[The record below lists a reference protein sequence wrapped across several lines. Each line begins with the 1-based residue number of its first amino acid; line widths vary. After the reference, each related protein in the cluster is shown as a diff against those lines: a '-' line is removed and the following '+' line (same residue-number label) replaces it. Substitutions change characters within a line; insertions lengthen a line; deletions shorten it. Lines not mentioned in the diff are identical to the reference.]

1 MDFDRF
7 KILHS
12 ETIMYYQVVEHDLK
26 LIYAYMRKGDVQDN
40 LEMVENRT
48 LGQMIDMLKELDNED
63 GNPNISSGDYN
74 YLKQLS
80 KNRNHWAHKVFT
92 DFMYEDNFLYST
104 EYSKQCTKL
113 EKDHDRLSVVFRNVE
128 KVRIRLCSEV
138 YRR

>member
-1 MDFDRF
+1 MDFNQF

-26 LIYAYMRKGDVQDN
+26 LIYAYMHKGDVQDN
-40 LEMVENRT
+40 LDDVETRS
-48 LGQMIDMLKELDNED
+48 LGQMIDILKVLDNED
-63 GNPNISSGDYN
+63 GKPNISANDYN

-92 DFMYEDNFLYST
+92 EFMYEDNFLYT
-104 EYSKQCTKL
+104 QEYERQCNRL
-113 EKDHDRLSVVFRNVE
+113 VKDHDRLSIVYKNVE